1 MRRLPLRSPP
11 RVRGKVPVCCPEHR
25 KVRITPAYAGKR
37 DLVIS
42 GSGDIEDH
50 PRVCGEKL
58 KMPCWIAPSVGSPPR
73 MRGKA
78 GRCRDRRP
86 CARITPA
93 CAGKRYTRCFACP
106 RPTDHPRVCGEKDW
120 DSLLSDLRTG
130 SPPRMRGKVQLQPG
144 QPAALGI
151 TPAYAGKS
159 KNLPALVCGNGDPP
173 PRVRGKAV
181 ADLDDTLLWGIT
193 PAYAGKSKYVHH
205 RQVKTV
211 DHPRV
216 CGEKI
221 DQVRPDGVVAGSPPR
236 VRGKALAV
244 SAHAFKCRITPA
256 CAGKSDY
263 PNCV

>member
-106 RPTDHPRVCGEKDW
+106 RPTDHPRVCGEKLFNHRFFVNHRGSPPRVRGKGLLPTARSSCRRITPACAGKSRSLRMPGMACW
-120 DSLLSDLRTG
+120 DHPRVCGEKAACRTLSVGRKGITPACAGKRMVFAGLDHNTQDHPRVCGEKVHAQLTADVVIG
-130 SPPRMRGKVQLQPG
+130 SPPRMRGKVHSAAYLQ
-144 QPAALGI
+144 
-151 TPAYAGKS
+151 
-159 KNLPALVCGNGDPP
+159 
-173 PRVRGKAV
+173 
-181 ADLDDTLLWGIT
+181 
-193 PAYAGKSKYVHH
+193 
-205 RQVKTV
+205 
-211 DHPRV
+211 
-216 CGEKI
+216 
-221 DQVRPDGVVAGSPPR
+221 
-236 VRGKALAV
+236 
-244 SAHAFKCRITPA
+244 
-256 CAGKSDY
+256 
-263 PNCV
+263 

>member
-1 MRRLPLRSPP
+1 
-11 RVRGKVPVCCPEHR
+11 
-25 KVRITPAYAGKR
+25 
-37 DLVIS
+37 
-42 GSGDIEDH
+42 
-50 PRVCGEKL
+50 
-58 KMPCWIAPSVGSPPR
+58 

-78 GRCRDRRP
+78 KIFRRWS
-86 CARITPA
+86 A
-93 CAGKRYTRCFACP
+93 
-106 RPTDHPRVCGEKDW
+106 E
-120 DSLLSDLRTG
+120 
-130 SPPRMRGKVQLQPG
+130 M
-144 QPAALGI
+144 GI
-151 TPAYAGKS
+151 
-159 KNLPALVCGNGDPP
+159 PP